1 MPSTKKGSKK
11 SSKKAGS
18 SVFSSFS
25 QVQVSEFKEG
35 FALMDNDKDGILN
48 KTDIRNSF
56 DIVGKIVSDKEL
68 DDMLNDAPG
77 PISFTMFVNMFAER
91 QSGPTDDD
99 EIIIKALKAFDN
111 GQGKI
116 ESEAFRNQL
125 MVFGD
130 KMKPKEVDDALA
142 EMDFDDENNIE
153 LDPLIEMI
161 VGKTDDGGAAEDQE
175 AAPAE

>member
-11 SSKKAGS
+11 SSKKTGS

-25 QVQVSEFKEG
+25 QVQVTEFKEG
-35 FALMDNDKDGILN
+35 FQLMDNDKDGILN
-48 KTDIRNSF
+48 KNDIRNAF
-56 DIVGKIVSDKEL
+56 DIIGKIVSDKEL

-99 EIIIKALKAFDN
+99 ETILKAFKAFDR
-111 GQGKI
+111 GDGKI
-116 ESEAFRNQL
+116 DSEAFRTQL

-130 KMKPKEVDDALA
+130 KMTAKEVDDSFG
-142 EMDFDDENNIE
+142 EMDFDDDNNIE
-153 LDPLIEMI
+153 LEPLIEMI
-161 VGKTDDGGAAEDQE
+161 VGKTGEENAE

>member
-25 QVQVSEFKEG
+25 QVQVTEFKEG
-35 FALMDNDKDGILN
+35 FQLMDNDKDGILN

-56 DIVGKIVSDKEL
+56 DIIGKIVSDKEL

-99 EIIIKALKAFDN
+99 ETILAAFKAFDR
-111 GQGKI
+111 GDGKI
-116 ESEAFRNQL
+116 DSETFRAQL
-125 MVFGD
+125 MVFGE
-130 KMKPKEVDDALA
+130 KMKTKEVDDAFA
-142 EMDFDDENNIE
+142 EMDFDDENMIE
-153 LDPLIEMI
+153 LEPLIEMI
-161 VGKTDDGGAAEDQE
+161 TGKSGDENTE
-175 AAPAE
+175 APPAE